1 MVQDLSR
8 EEEQRGWRRAY
19 IWGISA
25 AGVVAIVI
33 VSGLFLTDYYMP
45 DRAGME
51 SMTETPVDL
60 ADGTQ
65 HQAAG
70 VATISTRETTEFGTY
85 LTDGF
90 GRPIYLFKA
99 DQQGT
104 SQEPAV
110 SKCYDACAKAWPPV
124 MSAGGPKA
132 EGQVDKDRLGTT
144 ERRNGAMQVTYD
156 GWPLYLFA
164 RDVGPGKPTG
174 QDVEDFGAE
183 WYLVTPE
190 GEKVGNRA
198 KDTG

>member
-8 EEEQRGWRRAY
+8 TEEQRGWRKAY
-19 IWGISA
+19 IWGISG
-25 AGVVAIVI
+25 AGIVALVI
-33 VSGLFLTDYYMP
+33 VSGLFFMDYYTP

-51 SMTETPVDL
+51 SMTETPLDVTD
-60 ADGTQ
+60 DTQ
-65 HQAAG
+65 HQTVSA
-70 VATISTRETTEFGTY
+70 ATISTRETAEFGTY

-104 SQEPAV
+104 NQAPAI
-110 SKCYDACAKAWPPV
+110 SKCYEACAKAWPPV
-124 MSAGGPKA
+124 LSAGAPKA
-132 EGQVDKDRLGTT
+132 EGQVENDSLGTT
-144 ERRNGAMQVTYD
+144 ERRNGATQVTYN

-183 WYLVTPE
+183 WYLIRPS
-190 GEKVGNRA
+190 GEEVHAADDVG
-198 KDTG
+198 